1 MRCNGLPNASDPSD
15 LRKYVHMWKDE
26 KRKANEKEINW
37 MLKSNEQS
45 FLTQDQ
51 SVPDLSRENMKK
63 IQSDIGG
70 KYAKRASEVLGI
82 LDEIDAVIRDRF
94 SLSPSRLDD
103 LLDVSEIALIQLIFG
118 NLFPLSLSLLPCF
131 FMLPQLKSEIRA
143 VLSSYVNEFT
153 FKILS
158 NIERNMS
165 LSGLTQARY
174 KFESPVFVN
183 ELYALRDIPLPQ
195 PT

>member
-1 MRCNGLPNASDPSD
+1 LKGNKLDEEWKNYMRCNGLPNSSDPSD
-15 LRKYVHMWKDE
+15 LRKYLHMWKDE
-26 KRKANEKEINW
+26 TRKTNEKEINW

-82 LDEIDAVIRDRF
+82 LDEIDSVIRDRF

-103 LLDVSEIALIQLIFG
+103 LLDVSEICFDSINFRQLFSY
-118 NLFPLSLSLLPCF
+118 SLSHFVFSCCHSLNRKSGRYCHHTSMNLP
-131 FMLPQLKSEIRA
+131 LKFSA
-143 VLSSYVNEFT
+143 
-153 FKILS
+153 ILS
-158 NIERNMS
+158 ATC
-165 LSGLTQARY
+165 L
-174 KFESPVFVN
+174 
-183 ELYALRDIPLPQ
+183 
-195 PT
+195 